1 MLNVEC
7 RVLAERADTQGAST
21 PDHSLPRTRHF
32 ITRSVADRTHSW
44 RKEKN
49 QQADARRNA
58 TVSKELDGCTFQP
71 QINKS
76 SRRAMT
82 ISRYGSFTSPAFL
95 EAPAPARA
103 DLVTAVL

>member
-1 MLNVEC
+1 MSVRSTSLSVSQY
-7 RVLAERADTQGAST
+7 RARAYFVFHTILPNT
-21 PDHSLPRTRHF
+21 PPRPLR
-32 ITRSVADRTHSW
+32 RSVADRTHSW

-49 QQADARRNA
+49 QQADARRHA

-82 ISRYGSFTSPAFL
+82 ISRYGAS
-95 EAPAPARA
+95 
-103 DLVTAVL
+103 